1 MKNSVWELL
10 KNLEKKEGITEI
22 IVNSP
27 SHIFI
32 ERAGDLIRLDINL
45 KSEDIMSFCVEV
57 AKMNNSSFGPKSPI
71 VDGVLPDGSRIN
83 IISPMYTNSGPAI
96 TIRKYL
102 KNIKSFDSLAG
113 EFGITAKWIKFFKTL
128 VWARKNIII
137 SGGTGNGKTT
147 FMNLLIQEIS
157 KNERIIT
164 IEDTRELTVDIPN
177 TIRLLAQKNLHSVEN
192 PLTTRDLLK
201 NTLRMRPDRIIIGEV
216 RGEEAFD
223 LLQAMNT
230 GHDGSMCTLHSNS
243 PVEALS
249 RLENLFLFS
258 GYDLP
263 IRVVRKQVTT
273 ALDYI
278 IQLDRNKD
286 GKRIVSQVSEI
297 VNMEGETIL
306 TQEIGTAGENGPVF
320 TGLVPQDMA
329 SLVENGLNMDFFI
342 DT

>member
-157 KNERIIT
+157 KN
-164 IEDTRELTVDIPN
+164 
-177 TIRLLAQKNLHSVEN
+177 AKNS
-192 PLTTRDLLK
+192 K
-201 NTLRMRPDRIIIGEV
+201 NHKNND
-216 RGEEAFD
+216 AF
-223 LLQAMNT
+223 
-230 GHDGSMCTLHSNS
+230 
-243 PVEALS
+243 
-249 RLENLFLFS
+249 
-258 GYDLP
+258 
-263 IRVVRKQVTT
+263 
-273 ALDYI
+273 
-278 IQLDRNKD
+278 
-286 GKRIVSQVSEI
+286 
-297 VNMEGETIL
+297 
-306 TQEIGTAGENGPVF
+306 
-320 TGLVPQDMA
+320 
-329 SLVENGLNMDFFI
+329 SLN
-342 DT
+342 